1 MNNNLEQLAR
11 KTMADIWRQSDGLL
25 DSKDVYQQLKESD
38 VDIQEN
44 ALNNFFMKL
53 EKEGVIRIAT
63 KFHNRDEAKKH
74 GAIVINWISPS
85 LLDTFE

>member
-44 ALNNFFMKL
+44 ALNNFVRRDVVKFSDL
-53 EKEGVIRIAT
+53 E
-63 KFHNRDEAKKH
+63 
-74 GAIVINWISPS
+74 S
-85 LLDTFE
+85 